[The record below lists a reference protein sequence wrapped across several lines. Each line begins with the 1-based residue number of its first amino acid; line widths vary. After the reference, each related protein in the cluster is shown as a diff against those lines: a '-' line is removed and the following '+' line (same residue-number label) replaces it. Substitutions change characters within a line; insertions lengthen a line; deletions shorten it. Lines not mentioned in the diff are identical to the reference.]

1 MFFCIG
7 NGAMNVQ
14 QYWQLRKEC
23 LANICY
29 GATVFVAAFPIV
41 NERWQSKKFF
51 LLSIITDSLSS
62 LCVACIFTLKYS
74 TTVCSQPMHYA
85 KRMREPQFSL

>member
-1 MFFCIG
+1 MLFCVG

-62 LCVACIFTLKYS
+62 LCVACIFTVGDIKIEPSSKNSSELCRFF
-74 TTVCSQPMHYA
+74 TVV
-85 KRMREPQFSL
+85 